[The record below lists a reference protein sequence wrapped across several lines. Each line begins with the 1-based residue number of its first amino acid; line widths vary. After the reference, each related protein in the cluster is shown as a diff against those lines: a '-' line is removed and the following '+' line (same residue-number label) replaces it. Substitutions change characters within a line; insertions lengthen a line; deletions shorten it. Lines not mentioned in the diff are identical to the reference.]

1 MTEKLRIATRKSPL
15 ALWQAEFVK
24 AELENIHP
32 DLTVE
37 LLPISTKGDEIL
49 NVALSKVGGKGL
61 FVKELEVAMSE
72 GLADI
77 AVHSMKDVPMELPA
91 GFELAVICER
101 ENPFDALVSQN
112 FDSLE
117 QLPKGAKVGTSS
129 LRRQAQLLARR
140 PDLNIDFLRGNVG
153 TRLGK
158 LDSGNYDAII
168 LACAGLIRLEMPE
181 RIKESIDPDWS
192 LPAVGQGAVGIETRQ
207 GDERV
212 KTLLAPLQHDIT
224 AVRVSAERAMNR
236 KLNGGCSV
244 PIAGYATLSGRSLR
258 LEGRVG
264 AVDGSRLLKVV
275 QSEDLSGDYIEQVKQ
290 AEALGLLVA
299 DKLLA
304 QGAAELLAEL

>member
-24 AELENIHP
+24 AELEKLHP

-37 LLPISTKGDEIL
+37 LLPISTKGDQIL
-49 NVALSKVGGKGL
+49 DVALSKVGGKGL
-61 FVKELEVAMSE
+61 FVKELEVAMNE

-77 AVHSMKDVPMELPA
+77 AVHSMKDVPMELPE

-101 ENPFDALVSQN
+101 ENPFDALVSQQ
-112 FDSLE
+112 FDSLDD
-117 QLPKGAKVGTSS
+117 LPSGAKVGTSS
-129 LRRQAQLLARR
+129 LRRQAQLLAKR
-140 PDLNIDFLRGNVG
+140 PDLKIDFLRGNVG

-158 LDSGNYDAII
+158 LDAGDYDAII

-181 RIKESIDPDWS
+181 RIKEAIDPAAS
-192 LPAVGQGAVGIETRQ
+192 LPAVGQGAVGIETRE

-212 KTLLAPLQHDIT
+212 KALLAPLQHDLT
-224 AVRVSAERAMNR
+224 AIRVSAERAMNR

-244 PIAGYATLSGRSLR
+244 PIAGYATLTDTTLH

-264 AVDGSRLLKVV
+264 AIDGSKLLKVAHE
-275 QSEDLSGDYIEQVKQ
+275 QTLSGSYAQQIKQ
-290 AEALGLLVA
+290 AEALGLAVA
-299 DKLLA
+299 DELLA
-304 QGAAELLAEL
+304 QGAAELLAGL